1 MEAALSAQSHETAS
15 DSWHPA
21 RRPKTDQPQD
31 VNRKQTDQSSPAP
44 LHSADNKHERRP
56 TKEPFDELKDAGQPE
71 NRNSLSNNKDDQNTT
86 SVDWMAPSDTRVE
99 TSDLPHVVDEQTAY
113 IGKQEPRP
121 SEGMLGDSWEDAGAS
136 TSLPDSY
143 SQSGPSGD
151 SLSPDL
157 FQESVD
163 AHTESAN
170 PVAPAAEPN
179 HVESTAEGKEEM
191 VKAWDLELDHAG
203 DHRPGDISRTNSFP
217 RVPPLQQMVF
227 NPPHSLSHSQAE
239 TIMEEDDSAMSIDR
253 QSLSK
258 SPLASILNDDTL
270 QQPFESTRDE
280 DVDFF
285 AHINPV
291 QAADESVHGDEQSR
305 FEEGLPLMPSQ
316 SLENSPTEDLVHSA
330 AVRKNGDSSDH
341 DDRSFAE
348 RSLPLLD
355 DISTFRPQALD
366 RKSTIQVL
374 DSFHYAPHST
384 THGEPHSAEESPL
397 LANMTGEDIAVSAS
411 TLKSPLVAEQQMNK
425 TEAQPNDE
433 DLAEMW
439 KAALGD
445 DDLLDDNELSLDPS
459 SFFEDDGEGFLEGN
473 EDQAEI
479 RMQGTT
485 SPRAPGPIYG
495 SGSDG
500 SIHSMGQ
507 INARQ
512 SSSHSKELLASGSQ
526 SFTASHTYGS
536 VDGNRSPAHQ
546 PFHISSGLTHPAS
559 SPDAFVGASKEY
571 NHAAQTATSRPS
583 MPPSTQSFADKSKG
597 GYTSPYDLPID
608 VTRPKKRTPYQQLHP
623 SSDAKVI
630 PARPPPPRSSSMF
643 TGGLATL
650 RADPQDSRL
659 PGAVSSAPIGKI
671 IPPPLKNSPSLSAFF
686 EELPSSKPRP
696 SSSMGRV
703 ALPTSEPTPPPAM
716 SVQRDQSRQ
725 VAMTQQRSSG
735 SPSQQYQLLP
745 PERMSLFANSSQSEP
760 AIQPVPMVN
769 TRYSPAPVQQSN
781 IPPPRTRYAASPS
794 NVGRS
799 VPSQTLSFQP
809 RTSSPLAQN
818 SLLPQERNHASV
830 SEQSWSPSNGK
841 HTVTA
846 QDSLSSKT
854 VAGHQSTTLME
865 RNSKHNENIGRT
877 ENDLHFRDSPPPPT
891 HYAPLSNSPSDSSY
905 AMNTPEADYTSSDGS
920 ASLQQP
926 QEPPM
931 DAYGASSRRPPSRT
945 SQSQSPGVER
955 YKPELPQG
963 MHDQYQ
969 RPGSVNN
976 HVPLPLAETR
986 PQVTQTRQR
995 EGAVSRDI
1003 NYIKP
1008 SDGREMDYL
1017 ERWKGCPIFSFGF
1030 GGTIVTSFP
1039 KQVPRYAAGQSTP
1052 MIKCSPGEVK
1062 IRDDKIL
1069 PLDEDIAAFPGPLKS
1084 KNKRKDVLDWLQNKI
1099 AHLESSG
1106 FDQTSSAT
1114 LPDPRRRHEEKT
1126 MLWKIV
1132 RVLVEHDGAIDGKAS
1147 AENAIRL
1154 ILSPELTVGD
1164 SASLSPQAI
1173 DSQLLGISRSGGS
1186 RSFPDP
1192 VKPEVVEDLRK
1203 LLLHGEREKAV
1214 WHAVDNRLWAH
1225 AMLLASTLEK
1235 NLWKQVSQEFVRQ
1248 EVKTFG
1254 NNTESLAALYQ
1265 IFAGNWEES
1274 MDELVPP
1281 SARAGLQM
1289 VSKNAATGPTKN
1301 ALDGLDRWRE
1311 TLTLIL
1317 SNRSV
1322 DDGRA
1327 LVSLGQLLAGY
1338 GRTEA
1343 AHICYIFAK
1352 SPGLF
1357 GGPDDSQ
1364 VSVTLLGADHLQQPF
1379 DYARDLDSI
1388 LLTEVY
1394 DFARTVLAPS
1404 STSTVSPHLQS
1415 YKLYHAMILAEYGYK
1430 IEAQQYC
1437 EMITSALNSTT
1448 KRSPYYHNILIGAL
1462 ENLVDKLRQAPR
1474 DNSGSWISRPSID
1487 KVSGSI
1493 WAKFNQYVA
1502 GDESDAAS
1510 TGSGKAQEQDVGPF
1524 ARVAG
1529 DSPNLS
1535 RTPSSSD
1542 IYSTNAPGL
1551 GVSPIAPMSSLS
1563 NSRYAPAGLYTPR
1576 SSLEQPSNASQEFQ
1590 RPIQAQGDSL
1600 RPGTAPHQ
1608 YQPRPMS
1615 STGSYPEAHKPT
1627 SQPSSYF
1634 SRTESY
1640 LSTQPSMPECMPIPT
1655 SEELPSSLYHQN
1667 SHQPTP
1673 PLEPDPSREQ
1683 YQPLLEPESAGGRQ
1697 PSPMNF
1703 ESSSYKYDAHSTSDY
1718 EPPPMNTYDPP
1729 AYDPYVPQAGESP
1742 VEEKPKRKT
1751 FMDDTDDDAFE
1762 ARAATL
1768 RKEEKARNDR
1778 MADEAFKR
1786 AAEADGMYQH
1796 ALSP

>member
-1 MEAALSAQSHETAS
+1 MEAAPSAQSHESAS
-15 DSWHPA
+15 GSWHPA
-21 RRPKTDQPQD
+21 RRPNSYQVQEA
-31 VNRKQTDQSSPAP
+31 NGKQTDQSSPAP
-44 LHSADNKHERRP
+44 LHSADNKYERRP
-56 TKEPFDELKDAGQPE
+56 TKEPLDGSKDAGQPE
-71 NRNSLSNNKDDQNTT
+71 NIIPLFINKDDQKTT
-86 SVDWMAPSDTRVE
+86 SVDWTTPSDTRVG
-99 TSDLPHVVDEQTAY
+99 TCDLPHAADEQTSY
-113 IGKQEPRP
+113 IGKQESRL
-121 SEGMLGDSWEDAGAS
+121 SEESLGNSREGAGAI
-136 TSLPDSY
+136 TSLPDSD
-143 SQSGPSGD
+143 SQYGPSGD
-151 SLSPDL
+151 SLSHDL
-157 FQESVD
+157 LHHGDD
-163 AHTESAN
+163 AHTISAN
-170 PVAPAAEPN
+170 AVAPAIEPT
-179 HVESTAEGKEEM
+179 HVENTIEGKEAM
-191 VKAWDLELDHAG
+191 AKAWDSVISYAG
-203 DHRPGDISRTNSFP
+203 DPRPGDIKRTNSFP

-227 NPPHSLSHSQAE
+227 DPPHSLSHSQAE
-239 TIMEEDDSAMSIDR
+239 TIMEEDDSAKLIDR
-253 QSLSK
+253 QSSSK
-258 SPLASILNDDTL
+258 SPLASILNGDSL
-270 QQPFESTRDE
+270 QQSFESAKDE
-280 DVDFF
+280 DLDFF
-285 AHINPV
+285 THINPV
-291 QAADESVHGDEQSR
+291 QAADESMHADERSR

-316 SLENSPTEDLVHSA
+316 SLEDSSTEDLVNSA
-330 AVRKNGDSSDH
+330 AVQKHGHTSDH
-341 DDRSFAE
+341 DDGSFEE
-348 RSLPLLD
+348 RPLPLLD
-355 DISTFRPQALD
+355 DNSSFRPQPLD

-374 DSFHYAPHST
+374 DSLHNGPHGT

-397 LANMTGEDIAVSAS
+397 LANMTGEDIAVSAKI
-411 TLKSPLVAEQQMNK
+411 LKSPIVAEQQMDN
-425 TEAQPNDE
+425 TEPQPNDE

-445 DDLLDDNELSLDPS
+445 DDLLDDNEISLDPS
-459 SFFEDDGEGFLEGN
+459 SFFDDDGEGFLEDN
-473 EDQAEI
+473 EDQADLQ
-479 RMQGTT
+479 MQGTT

-495 SGSDG
+495 SDG
-500 SIHSMGQ
+500 SMHSVGQ

-512 SSSHSKELLASGSQ
+512 SSSHSEELLVSGSQ
-526 SFTASHTYGS
+526 SFTAPRAYGS
-536 VDGNRSPAHQ
+536 VSGNRSMAHQ
-546 PFHISSGLTHPAS
+546 PFHQSSGLTQPVAS
-559 SPDAFVGASKEY
+559 PNAFIGANKEHDY
-571 NHAAQTATSRPS
+571 AAQTATSRPP

-608 VTRPKKRTPYQQLHP
+608 VTRPKKRTAYQQLHP

-643 TGGLATL
+643 TGGLSTL
-650 RADPQDSRL
+650 RADPQVSRL
-659 PGAVSSAPIGKI
+659 PSAVSSAPIGKAT
-671 IPPPLKNSPSLSAFF
+671 PPPLKSTPSSSAFF

-696 SSSMGRV
+696 SSSMGRI
-703 ALPTSEPTPPPAM
+703 ALPTSEPIPPPAM
-716 SVQRDQSRQ
+716 SVQRDPSRH

-745 PERMSLFANSSQSEP
+745 PERMSLFANSSQPEP
-760 AIQPVPMVN
+760 ASQPVPVVN
-769 TRYSPAPVQQSN
+769 TRYSPAPVQQSSV
-781 IPPPRTRYAASPS
+781 PPPRTRYAASPS

-818 SLLPQERNHASV
+818 SLLPQEKIHASL
-830 SEQSWSPSNGK
+830 SEQPSHWPLSNGK

-854 VAGHQSTTLME
+854 PSSHQSTTITE
-865 RNSKHNENIGRT
+865 RNSKHNENMGRI
-877 ENDLHFRDSPPPPT
+877 ESDSQFRDSPPPPT

-905 AMNTPEADYTSSDGS
+905 AINTPDADYTSSDGS

-931 DAYGASSRRPPSRT
+931 DVFGASSRRPPSRT
-945 SQSQSPGVER
+945 SQSQSPGIER

-963 MHDQYQ
+963 IHDQYQ

-976 HVPLPLAETR
+976 HIPLSLAETR
-986 PQVTQTRQR
+986 PQLSQMRQR
-995 EGAVSRDI
+995 ESAVARDVTF
-1003 NYIKP
+1003 IKP

-1017 ERWKGCPIFSFGF
+1017 ERWKGCPIVSFGF

-1062 IRDDKIL
+1062 IRDGKIL

-1084 KNKRKDVLDWLQNKI
+1084 KNKKKDVLDWLQNRI
-1099 AHLESSG
+1099 VHLESSG
-1106 FDQTSSAT
+1106 FDQTGSAT
-1114 LPDPRRRHEEKT
+1114 LPDPRKRHEEKS

-1132 RVLVEHDGAIDGKAS
+1132 RVLVEHDGAVNGNAS
-1147 AENAIRL
+1147 AENAIRS

-1164 SASLSPQAI
+1164 SASLSPQVFN
-1173 DSQLLGISRSGGS
+1173 SPLLGISRSSGS

-1192 VKPEVVEDLRK
+1192 VKPEVLEDLRK

-1225 AMLLASTLEK
+1225 AMLLASTLER
-1235 NLWKQVSQEFVRQ
+1235 NLTKQVSQEFVRQ
-1248 EVKTFG
+1248 EVKAFG

-1289 VSKNAATGPTKN
+1289 VSKTAATGPTKN

-1317 SNRSV
+1317 SNRSA

-1364 VSVTLLGADHLQQPF
+1364 ISVTLLGADHLQQPF

-1437 EMITSALNSTT
+1437 EVITSALNSTT

-1462 ENLVDKLRQAPR
+1462 ENLMDRLRQAPR
-1474 DNSGSWISRPSID
+1474 DNSGSWISKPSID

-1524 ARVAG
+1524 ARVSG

-1551 GVSPIAPMSSLS
+1551 GVNPIAPMSSLS

-1576 SSLEQPSNASQEFQ
+1576 SSLEQPSNASQEFPRQ
-1590 RPIQAQGDSL
+1590 IQTQGDSF
-1600 RPGTAPHQ
+1600 RPGTASHQ

-1615 STGSYPEAHKPT
+1615 STGSYPEANKPT

-1634 SRTESY
+1634 PRAESY
-1640 LSTQPSMPECMPIPT
+1640 LSTQPSQPEYMPIPT
-1655 SEELPSSLYHQN
+1655 PEEPPSSLYNQN

-1673 PLEPDPSREQ
+1673 PLEPDRSRQQ
-1683 YQPLLEPESAGGRQ
+1683 YQSLLESESAGGRQ

-1703 ESSSYKYDAHSTSDY
+1703 ESSSYTYDAPSTIDY
-1718 EPPPMNTYDPP
+1718 EPPTMNTYVPP

-1742 VEEKPKRKT
+1742 VEEKPKKKS
-1751 FMDDTDDDAFE
+1751 FMDDADDDDFE
-1762 ARAATL
+1762 ARAAAL

-1778 MADEAFKR
+1778 EADEAFKR
-1786 AAEADGMYQH
+1786 AAEADGTYLH
-1796 ALSP
+1796 TCFP

>member
-1 MEAALSAQSHETAS
+1 MEAAPSAQSHENAS
-15 DSWHPA
+15 GSWHPA
-21 RRPKTDQPQD
+21 RRPNTHQLQEA
-31 VNRKQTDQSSPAP
+31 NGKQTDQSSPAP
-44 LHSADNKHERRP
+44 LHSADNKYERRP
-56 TKEPFDELKDAGQPE
+56 TKEPPDELKDAGLPE
-71 NRNSLSNNKDDQNTT
+71 NRIPLSTNKDDQNTT

-99 TSDLPHVVDEQTAY
+99 TSHLPHVVDEQTAY
-113 IGKQEPRP
+113 IGKQESRL
-121 SEGMLGDSWEDAGAS
+121 SEETLGDSREDAGAG

-151 SLSPDL
+151 SLSHHL
-157 FQESVD
+157 LQEGDD
-163 AHTESAN
+163 AHTESAK
-170 PVAPAAEPN
+170 PIVPAAEPT
-179 HVESTAEGKEEM
+179 HVENTVGGKEELA
-191 VKAWDLELDHAG
+191 KAWDSEPTYAG
-203 DHRPGDISRTNSFP
+203 DPRPGDINRTNSFP
-217 RVPPLQQMVF
+217 PVPPLQQPVF
-227 NPPHSLSHSQAE
+227 NPPHSLSHSQVE
-239 TIMEEDDSAMSIDR
+239 TIMEEDDSAKSIDR
-253 QSLSK
+253 QSSST
-258 SPLASILNDDTL
+258 SPLASILNGDTL

-280 DVDFF
+280 DGDFF

-291 QAADESVHGDEQSR
+291 QAADESVHADEQSR
-305 FEEGLPLMPSQ
+305 FEEGLPLMPFQ
-316 SLENSPTEDLVHSA
+316 SLESSPTEDLVDSA
-330 AVRKNGDSSDH
+330 DVRKYGDAADH
-341 DDRSFAE
+341 DDGSFEE
-348 RSLPLLD
+348 RSLPLSD
-355 DISTFRPQALD
+355 DNSSFRPQALD

-397 LANMTGEDIAVSAS
+397 LANMPGEDIAVSAS
-411 TLKSPLVAEQQMNK
+411 TLMSQLVAEQQMDE

-445 DDLLDDNELSLDPS
+445 DDLLDDNEISLDPS

-473 EDQAEI
+473 EDQAET

-485 SPRAPGPIYG
+485 SSRAPGPIYG
-495 SGSDG
+495 SDG
-500 SIHSMGQ
+500 SMHSIGQ

-512 SSSHSKELLASGSQ
+512 SSSHSKELPVSGSQ
-526 SFTASHTYGS
+526 SFTAPHTYGS
-536 VDGNRSPAHQ
+536 VDSNRSPAHQ
-546 PFHISSGLTHPAS
+546 PLHVSSGLTNPVS
-559 SPDAFVGASKEY
+559 SPNAFIGANKEHNY
-571 NHAAQTATSRPS
+571 AAQTATSPPP

-597 GYTSPYDLPID
+597 GYTSPYDLPVD
-608 VTRPKKRTPYQQLHP
+608 VTRPKKRTAYQQLHP
-623 SSDAKVI
+623 SSDAKAT

-643 TGGLATL
+643 TGGLSTL
-650 RADPQDSRL
+650 HADPQVPRL
-659 PGAVSSAPIGKI
+659 PGTLSSAPIGKGL
-671 IPPPLKNSPSLSAFF
+671 PPPFKSPPSLGAFF

-703 ALPTSEPTPPPAM
+703 THPTSEPTPPPAM
-716 SVQRDQSRQ
+716 SVQRDPSRQ
-725 VAMTQQRSSG
+725 VTMTQQLSSG

-745 PERMSLFANSSQSEP
+745 PERMSLFANFSQSEP

-769 TRYSPAPVQQSN
+769 TRYSPAPVQQSSV
-781 IPPPRTRYAASPS
+781 PPPRTRYAASPS
-794 NVGRS
+794 NVGRP

-818 SLLPQERNHASV
+818 SLLPQEKNHASV
-830 SEQSWSPSNGK
+830 SEQSSHWSPSNGK
-841 HTVTA
+841 HTV
-846 QDSLSSKT
+846 QDSMPSKIFPS
-854 VAGHQSTTLME
+854 HQSTNMME
-865 RNSKHNENIGRT
+865 RNSKHNENIGRI
-877 ENDLHFRDSPPPPT
+877 ENDLQFRDSHPPPT
-891 HYAPLSNSPSDSSY
+891 HHVPLSNSPSDSSY
-905 AMNTPEADYTSSDGS
+905 AMNTPDADYTSSDGS

-931 DAYGASSRRPPSRT
+931 DAFGASSRRPPSRT
-945 SQSQSPGVER
+945 SQSQSPGIDR

-976 HVPLPLAETR
+976 HVPLSLAQTR
-986 PQVTQTRQR
+986 PQVTQTRHR
-995 EGAVSRDI
+995 ERAVSRDV

-1017 ERWKGCPIFSFGF
+1017 ERWKGCPIISFGF

-1062 IRDDKIL
+1062 IRDGKIL

-1084 KNKRKDVLDWLQNKI
+1084 KNKRKEVLDWLQKRI
-1099 AHLESSG
+1099 AHLESGG
-1106 FDQTSSAT
+1106 FDQTGSAT
-1114 LPDPRRRHEEKT
+1114 LPDPRKRHEEKT

-1132 RVLVEHDGAIDGKAS
+1132 RVQVEHDGALDGNAS
-1147 AENAIRL
+1147 AENAIRS

-1164 SASLSPQAI
+1164 SASLSPQAF
-1173 DSQLLGISRSGGS
+1173 DSPLLGISRSSGS

-1289 VSKNAATGPTKN
+1289 VSKTAATGPTKN

-1404 STSTVSPHLQS
+1404 PTSTVSPHLQS

-1462 ENLVDKLRQAPR
+1462 ENLVDRLRQAPR
-1474 DNSGSWISRPSID
+1474 DNSGSWISKPSID

-1510 TGSGKAQEQDVGPF
+1510 TGSGKVQEQDVGPF

-1551 GVSPIAPMSSLS
+1551 GVSPIVPMSSLP

-1576 SSLEQPSNASQEFQ
+1576 SSLEQPSNASHELQ
-1590 RPIQAQGDSL
+1590 RPTQAQGDSL
-1600 RPGTAPHQ
+1600 RPGTASHQ

-1634 SRTESY
+1634 PRTESY
-1640 LSTQPSMPECMPIPT
+1640 LSTQPSQPEYMPIPT
-1655 SEELPSSLYHQN
+1655 SEEPPSSLYHQN

-1683 YQPLLEPESAGGRQ
+1683 YQPLLESESAGGRQ
-1697 PSPMNF
+1697 ASPMNF
-1703 ESSSYKYDAHSTSDY
+1703 ESSSYTYDAPSTSDY
-1718 EPPPMNTYDPP
+1718 EPPPMNAYVPP
-1729 AYDPYVPQAGESP
+1729 AYDPYVPQARESS
-1742 VEEKPKRKT
+1742 VEEKPKRKS
-1751 FMDDTDDDAFE
+1751 FMDDADDDDFE
-1762 ARAATL
+1762 ARAAAL
-1768 RKEEKARNDR
+1768 RKEEKARNDKE
-1778 MADEAFKR
+1778 ADEAFKR

-1796 ALSP
+1796 TFFS

>member
-1 MEAALSAQSHETAS
+1 MEAAPSAQSHETAS
-15 DSWHPA
+15 ASWHPA
-21 RRPKTDQPQD
+21 RRPNTYQLQE
-31 VNRKQTDQSSPAP
+31 VTGKQTDESSPAP
-44 LHSADNKHERRP
+44 LHYADNKYERRP
-56 TKEPFDELKDAGQPE
+56 TKEPLDGSKDAGEPE
-71 NRNSLSNNKDDQNTT
+71 NTMSLSTNKDDQKTT
-86 SVDWMAPSDTRVE
+86 SVDWTTPSDARVG
-99 TSDLPHVVDEQTAY
+99 TCDLPHVADEQTAY
-113 IGKQEPRP
+113 IGKQESRL
-121 SEGMLGDSWEDAGAS
+121 SEESLGNSREGAGAI
-136 TSLPDSY
+136 TSLPDSD
-143 SQSGPSGD
+143 SQYGPSGD
-151 SLSPDL
+151 SLAHDL
-157 FQESVD
+157 SQDGDD
-163 AHTESAN
+163 AHTISAN
-170 PVAPAAEPN
+170 AVAPATEPT
-179 HVESTAEGKEEM
+179 HVENTVEGNDAM
-191 VKAWDLELDHAG
+191 AKAWDSEISYAG
-203 DHRPGDISRTNSFP
+203 DPRPGDISRTNSFP
-217 RVPPLQQMVF
+217 RVPPLQQNVSD
-227 NPPHSLSHSQAE
+227 PPHSLSHSQAE
-239 TIMEEDDSAMSIDR
+239 TIMEEDDSAKSKDR
-253 QSLSK
+253 QSSSK
-258 SPLASILNDDTL
+258 SPLASILNGDTL
-270 QQPFESTRDE
+270 QQSFESARDE

-285 AHINPV
+285 THVNPV
-291 QAADESVHGDEQSR
+291 QAADESMQADERSR

-316 SLENSPTEDLVHSA
+316 SLESFPTEDLVNSA
-330 AVRKNGDSSDH
+330 AVQKHSDAPDH
-341 DDRSFAE
+341 DGGSFEE
-348 RSLPLLD
+348 RSLAPMED
-355 DISTFRPQALD
+355 NSTFRPQALD

-374 DSFHYAPHST
+374 DSLHYAPHST

-397 LANMTGEDIAVSAS
+397 LANMTGEDIAVSAKV
-411 TLKSPLVAEQQMNK
+411 LKSPLIAEQQMDN

-445 DDLLDDNELSLDPS
+445 DDLLDDNEISLDPS

-473 EDQAEI
+473 EDQADLQ
-479 RMQGTT
+479 MQGTT
-485 SPRAPGPIYG
+485 SPRAPGPI
-495 SGSDG
+495 SGSHG
-500 SIHSMGQ
+500 SMHST
-507 INARQ
+507 RQ
-512 SSSHSKELLASGSQ
+512 SSSHSKELLISDSQ
-526 SFTASHTYGS
+526 SFTALHAYGS
-536 VDGNRSPAHQ
+536 VDGNRTTAHQ
-546 PFHISSGLTHPAS
+546 PFQISPGLTHPVS
-559 SPDAFVGASKEY
+559 SPNTITGANEKHNY
-571 NHAAQTATSRPS
+571 AAQMATSRPP
-583 MPPSTQSFADKSKG
+583 MPPSTQSYADKSKG

-608 VTRPKKRTPYQQLHP
+608 VTRPKKRTAYQQLHP
-623 SSDAKVI
+623 SSDAKII

-643 TGGLATL
+643 MGGLSTL
-650 RADPQDSRL
+650 RADPQVPRL
-659 PGAVSSAPIGKI
+659 PSAVSSAPIGKAT
-671 IPPPLKNSPSLSAFF
+671 PPPPRSTPSSSAFF

-696 SSSMGRV
+696 SSSMGRIT
-703 ALPTSEPTPPPAM
+703 LPTSEPTAPPAM
-716 SVQRDQSRQ
+716 SVQRDPSRH
-725 VAMTQQRSSG
+725 VAMTQQQSSG

-760 AIQPVPMVN
+760 ASQPVPMGN
-769 TRYSPAPVQQSN
+769 TRYSPAPAQQSSV
-781 IPPPRTRYAASPS
+781 PPPRTRYAASPS

-818 SLLPQERNHASV
+818 SLLPQEKSHRSV
-830 SEQSWSPSNGK
+830 SEQSSHWPLSNGK

-854 VAGHQSTTLME
+854 FPSHQSTNVME
-865 RNSKHNENIGRT
+865 RNSKHNENIGRI
-877 ENDLHFRDSPPPPT
+877 ESDLQFRDSPPPPT

-905 AMNTPEADYTSSDGS
+905 AINTPDADYTSSDGS

-926 QEPPM
+926 QEPSL
-931 DAYGASSRRPPSRT
+931 DVFGTSSRRPPSRT
-945 SQSQSPGVER
+945 SQSQSPGIER

-976 HVPLPLAETR
+976 QIPLPLSLAETR
-986 PQVTQTRQR
+986 PQVSQTRQR
-995 EGAVSRDI
+995 ESAVSRDVK
-1003 NYIKP
+1003 YIKP

-1062 IRDDKIL
+1062 IRDGKIL

-1084 KNKRKDVLDWLQNKI
+1084 KNKRKDVLDWLQNRI
-1099 AHLESSG
+1099 VHLESSG
-1106 FDQTSSAT
+1106 FDQAGSAT
-1114 LPDPRRRHEEKT
+1114 LPDPRKRHEEKS

-1132 RVLVEHDGAIDGKAS
+1132 RVLVEHDGAVDGNAS
-1147 AENAIRL
+1147 AENAIRS

-1164 SASLSPQAI
+1164 SASLSPQGF
-1173 DSQLLGISRSGGS
+1173 DSPLLGISRSSGS
-1186 RSFPDP
+1186 PSFPDSM
-1192 VKPEVVEDLRK
+1192 KSEVLEELRK

-1289 VSKNAATGPTKN
+1289 VSKTAATGPTKN

-1317 SNRSV
+1317 SNRSA

-1364 VSVTLLGADHLQQPF
+1364 VSVTLLGADHLLQPF

-1394 DFARTVLAPS
+1394 YFARTVLAPS
-1404 STSTVSPHLQS
+1404 SASTVSPHLQS

-1462 ENLVDKLRQAPR
+1462 ENLMDRLRQAPR
-1474 DNSGSWISRPSID
+1474 DHSGSWISRPSID

-1510 TGSGKAQEQDVGPF
+1510 TGSGKQEQDVGPF

-1551 GVSPIAPMSSLS
+1551 GVNPIVPMSSLS

-1576 SSLEQPSNASQEFQ
+1576 SSLEQPSNPSQEFQ
-1590 RPIQAQGDSL
+1590 RPIQAQSDSL
-1600 RPGTAPHQ
+1600 RPGTASHQ

-1615 STGSYPEAHKPT
+1615 STGSYSEANKPT

-1634 SRTESY
+1634 PRTESY
-1640 LSTQPSMPECMPIPT
+1640 LSTQPSQPEYMPIPT
-1655 SEELPSSLYHQN
+1655 PEEPPSSLYNQN

-1673 PLEPDPSREQ
+1673 PLEPDLSREQ
-1683 YQPLLEPESAGGRQ
+1683 YQPLLESESAGGRQ

-1703 ESSSYKYDAHSTSDY
+1703 ESSSYTYDAPYTSNY
-1718 EPPPMNTYDPP
+1718 EPPLMNTYVPP
-1729 AYDPYVPQAGESP
+1729 AYDPNVPQAGESP
-1742 VEEKPKRKT
+1742 VEEKPKKKS
-1751 FMDDTDDDAFE
+1751 FMDDAEDDDFE
-1762 ARAATL
+1762 ARAAAL

-1778 MADEAFKR
+1778 EADEAFKR
-1786 AAEADGMYQH
+1786 AAEADGMYLH
-1796 ALSP
+1796 TYFP